1 MVTSGTA
8 LVLIFTQQGFVFAA
22 DGLEQDVSGKTVT
35 NSAQKI
41 FQAGKCVAFSCAGF
55 RSIRNEDTGET
66 KFELPG
72 TMYEAFEQAIKSFS
86 GDFENLAGNV
96 AEKVLA
102 KFVEL
107 KENKIIETYPKN
119 EYSDWFAR
127 ILLAGFF
134 GDKPGAAQLSFR
146 CPEEGA
152 VSQVETANAPGFFA
166 YAGSDKVWKALLDNS
181 DAKLATYRKDAFD
194 KMRSLYGPNLDEATL
209 IAQSFIRACSDPAVQ
224 EAYPECKSIGG
235 NMQSSTIT
243 SEIGFNW
250 IPV

>member
-1 MVTSGTA
+1 MVTAGTA

-41 FQAGKCVAFSCAGF
+41 FQVGKGVAFSCAGF
-55 RSIRNEDTGET
+55 RAIRNGNTGET

-72 TMYEAFEQAIKSFS
+72 TMHEAFEQTMKSFS

-96 AEKVLA
+96 AEKVRA
-102 KFVEL
+102 KFVDL

-134 GDKPGAAQLSFR
+134 SGKPGAAQLSFR

-181 DAKLATYRKDAFD
+181 DGKLATYRKRHSIRCGRC
-194 KMRSLYGPNLDEATL
+194 MVLTL
-209 IAQSFIRACSDPAVQ
+209 RK
-224 EAYPECKSIGG
+224 ER
-235 NMQSSTIT
+235 
-243 SEIGFNW
+243 
-250 IPV
+250 